1 MGSTLPNTYR
11 MERVTEMLALELPE
25 DDRPICV
32 AVCPPNWHTPDEH
45 YCPFRARW
53 LRDDDIPLCGHHA
66 FRRRVVIELPWGVE
80 PKDYA
85 ALRGF
90 QQARDAEKVAQ
101 AEAEAARVALEAVA
115 RKERRRERSHL
126 KAVG

>member
-1 MGSTLPNTYR
+1 MGSALPNVYR
-11 MERVTEMLALELPE
+11 FERVTEMLALELPE

-32 AVCPPNWHTPDEH
+32 AVCPPSYYTSDEH

-53 LRDDDIPLCGHHA
+53 LRDDNIPLCGHHA
-66 FRRRVVIELPWGVE
+66 FRRRVTIELPYGVE
-80 PKDYA
+80 PSDYE

-90 QQARDAEKVAQ
+90 QAARQ
-101 AEAEAARVALEAVA
+101 AEIERQAAKEQRRAERA
-115 RKERRRERSHL
+115 HL